1 MENPQVSGKVFRF
14 LSAMHPAL
22 SKAERKK
29 YASYDPDEW
38 YEWTTELAAE
48 FTDLMRRSPRD
59 TSFARGFAYVSQRAV
74 PEGQYVQTCDL
85 LGFIRQ
91 LPAAYRS
98 PDGTGFEARIEEPG
112 RASVTYDGMPG
123 FSNVCIAIQGEL
135 TQRMQA
141 SGAQSVAV
149 KHTETCRV
157 SGSSECRFE
166 IEWSGEAAPSGA
178 AVADAASLIDE
189 ELAGLG
195 APPVPAQEYSNNPT
209 PSAPTGEA
217 ARPDSERTSVVTPLH
232 PEPGPYRA
240 SSSLTRNGT
249 GAAPAQR
256 GQHAQPAAA
265 AATAT
270 LTAAAPAAAVAPAA
284 AAAAIASADPALAE
298 AGTDPLLEQNLAAEF
313 LDLGGEDSGSGDDLF
328 VQLRKRLAIADR
340 QSRMYQDAQ
349 AQIESLR
356 AEITRIRQAADAQ
369 LAQVARE
376 RDLAVDALIELKR
389 RGRSVIDEG

>member
-1 MENPQVSGKVFRF
+1 MEKPQVSGKVFRF

-29 YASYDPDEW
+29 YASYDADEW

-98 PDGTGFEARIEEPG
+98 PDGTGYEARIEEPG

-178 AVADAASLIDE
+178 TVVDAASLIDE

-195 APPVPAQEYSNNPT
+195 APPVPAQEYSNSPA
-209 PSAPTGEA
+209 PSAPTAEA
-217 ARPDSERTSVVTPLH
+217 AGPVSDRTSVVTPLH
-232 PEPGPYRA
+232 PEPGPYWA
-240 SSSLTRNGT
+240 SSSLTGNGT
-249 GAAPAQR
+249 AAAPAER
-256 GQHAQPAAA
+256 AQHAQPAAA

-284 AAAAIASADPALAE
+284 AAAAADPALAE
-298 AGTDPLLEQNLAAEF
+298 AGTDALLEQNLAAEF

-356 AEITRIRQAADAQ
+356 AEIARIRQAADAQ

-389 RGRSVIDEG
+389 RVRSVIDEG

>member
-1 MENPQVSGKVFRF
+1 MEKPQVSGKVFRF

-74 PEGQYVQTCDL
+74 PEGQYVQTGDL

-98 PDGTGFEARIEEPG
+98 PHGTGYEARIEDSG

-178 AVADAASLIDE
+178 TAADAASLIDE

-195 APPVPAQEYSNNPT
+195 AAPVPAQEQSDIPV
-209 PSAPTGEA
+209 APRPVAEA
-217 ARPDSERTSVVTPLH
+217 ARGDADRSSVVTPLH
-232 PEPGPYRA
+232 PDPEPYWA
-240 SSSLTRNGT
+240 SSSLT
-249 GAAPAQR
+249 
-256 GQHAQPAAA
+256 GQATDAGPIQPAAA
-265 AATAT
+265 AAATAPV
-270 LTAAAPAAAVAPAA
+270 ASAAPAAAAAIAPSVSAAPAAAVASAA
-284 AAAAIASADPALAE
+284 PALAE
-298 AGTDPLLEQNLAAEF
+298 AGTDALLEQNLAAEF

-356 AEITRIRQAADAQ
+356 AEIARIRQAADSQ

-389 RGRSVIDEG
+389 RVRSVIDEG